1 MARIKTRYVGVYYR
15 FAKHRIM
22 ADGKPDKCYDILY
35 HANGKYVW
43 EKIGW
48 RSEGYSVQDAIT
60 IRGLRV
66 KAARHPELLQEEKT
80 PQSSDDNGDNIKISD
95 LWNQYTELYFPHLK
109 NKQFPNVMYNKYIKP
124 AFENISASSITKLD
138 VENFKNSLLECH
150 QRNGSNL
157 SRSYINKI
165 ISLLGRLINRGIE
178 WDMINVA
185 KNPISHTLFSD
196 ADKKRERF
204 LTSSEA
210 SKILDGLRC
219 IYCDAY
225 IFAKIS
231 LFTGMRISEIA
242 SINKQNINI
251 DARIVHVE
259 GKTGF
264 RSAYIPDNLISLF
277 TRLKNRDHPKYGE
290 RCFDKDVSTISRY
303 FRIVVDAIGLNSNV
317 EDSRYKV
324 VFHTLRHTFCSWLA
338 MKGVA
343 LYTIGELVGHKK
355 LEMTKRYAK
364 LSPDT
369 KRDALN
375 KISNML

>member
-15 FAKHRIM
+15 FAKNRIM

-35 HANGKYVW
+35 HANGKYIW

-48 RSEGYSVQDAIT
+48 RSEGYTVEDAIT

-66 KAARHPELLQEEKT
+66 KAVRHPELIQEEQASQSDKGND
-80 PQSSDDNGDNIKISD
+80 PQIKISD
-95 LWNQYTELYFPHLK
+95 LWEKYTELYFPRLK
-109 NKQFPNVMYNKYIKP
+109 NKLFPNIMYNKYIKP
-124 AFENISASSITKLD
+124 VFGNIPANSITKLD
-138 VENFKNSLLECH
+138 VEKFKSSLLSTH
-150 QRNGSNL
+150 QKNGEKL

-165 ISLLGRLINRGIE
+165 ISLLGRLINRGVE
-178 WDMINVA
+178 WNIVDIS

-204 LTSSEA
+204 LTPEEA
-210 SKILDGLRC
+210 SKILDGLQC
-219 IYCDAY
+219 MHCEAY
-225 IFAKIS
+225 FFAKIS
-231 LFTGMRISEIA
+231 LFTGMRLSEIA
-242 SINKQNINI
+242 SIKKHNINI
-251 DARIVHVE
+251 AARIVQVE

-264 RSAYIPDNLISLF
+264 RSAYIPENLVSIF
-277 TRLKNRDHPKYGE
+277 TILKNREHPKYKE
-290 RCFDKDVSTISRY
+290 RCFNKDISTMSRY
-303 FRIVVDAIGLNSNV
+303 FRLVVQAIGLNSNV
-317 EDSRYKV
+317 TDSRYKV

-338 MKGVA
+338 MEGVA

-369 KRDALN
+369 KRDALS
-375 KISNML
+375 KISGIL

>member
-48 RSEGYSVQDAIT
+48 RSEGYTVEDAIT

-66 KAARHPELLQEEKT
+66 KAIRHPELMREEQA
-80 PQSSDDNGDNIKISD
+80 PQPDDGNDQQTTISD
-95 LWNQYTELYFPHLK
+95 LWNKYTELYFPQLK
-109 NKQFPNVMYNKYIKP
+109 NKRFPSVMYNKYIKP
-124 AFENISASSITKLD
+124 VFENTPASSITKLD
-138 VENFKNSLLECH
+138 VEKLKSSLLAKE
-150 QRNGSNL
+150 QKSGEKL

-165 ISLLGRLINRGIE
+165 ISLLGRLLNRGVE
-178 WDMINVA
+178 WNMVDISN
-185 KNPISHTLFSD
+185 NPISHTLFSD

-204 LTSSEA
+204 LTRAEA

-219 IYCDAY
+219 MHCEAY

-231 LFTGMRISEIA
+231 LFTGMRLSEIA
-242 SINKQNINI
+242 SIKKHNINI

-264 RSAYIPDNLISLF
+264 RSAYIPENLVSIF
-277 TRLKNRDHPKYGE
+277 TYLKNREHPKYKE
-290 RCFDKDVSTISRY
+290 QCFDRDVSTMSRY
-303 FRIVVDAIGLNSNV
+303 FRFVVQAIGLNSNV
-317 EDSRYKV
+317 SDSRYKV

-338 MKGVA
+338 MEGIA

-369 KRDALN
+369 KREALN
-375 KISNML
+375 KISRIL

>member
-1 MARIKTRYVGVYYR
+1 
-15 FAKHRIM
+15 M

-48 RSEGYSVQDAIT
+48 RSEGYTVEDAIT

-66 KAARHPELLQEEKT
+66 KAIRHPELMREEQA
-80 PQSSDDNGDNIKISD
+80 PQPDDGNDQQTTISD
-95 LWNQYTELYFPHLK
+95 LWNKYTELYFPQLK
-109 NKQFPNVMYNKYIKP
+109 NKRFPSVMYNKYIKP
-124 AFENISASSITKLD
+124 VFENTPASSITKLD
-138 VENFKNSLLECH
+138 VEKLKSSLLAKE
-150 QRNGSNL
+150 QKSGEKL

-165 ISLLGRLINRGIE
+165 ISLLGRLLNRGVE
-178 WDMINVA
+178 WNMVDISN
-185 KNPISHTLFSD
+185 NPISHTLFSD

-204 LTSSEA
+204 LTRAEA

-219 IYCDAY
+219 MHCEAY

-231 LFTGMRISEIA
+231 LFTGMRLSEIA
-242 SINKQNINI
+242 SIKKHNINI

-264 RSAYIPDNLISLF
+264 RSAYIPENLVSIF
-277 TRLKNRDHPKYGE
+277 TYLKNREHPKYKE
-290 RCFDKDVSTISRY
+290 QCFDRDVSTMSRY
-303 FRIVVDAIGLNSNV
+303 FRFVVQAIGLNSNV
-317 EDSRYKV
+317 SDSRYKV

-338 MKGVA
+338 MEGIA

-369 KRDALN
+369 KREALN
-375 KISNML
+375 KM

>member
-48 RSEGYSVQDAIT
+48 RSEGYTVEDAIT

-66 KAARHPELLQEEKT
+66 KAIRHPELMREEQA
-80 PQSSDDNGDNIKISD
+80 PQPDDGNDQQTTISD
-95 LWNQYTELYFPHLK
+95 LWNKYTELYFPQLK
-109 NKQFPNVMYNKYIKP
+109 NKRFPSVMYNKYIKP
-124 AFENISASSITKLD
+124 VFENTPASSITKLD
-138 VENFKNSLLECH
+138 VEKLKSSLLAKE
-150 QRNGSNL
+150 QKSGEKL

-165 ISLLGRLINRGIE
+165 ISLLGRLINRGVE
-178 WDMINVA
+178 WNMVDIS

-204 LTSSEA
+204 LTPAEA
-210 SKILDGLRC
+210 SKILDGLC
-219 IYCDAY
+219 CMHCEAY

-231 LFTGMRISEIA
+231 LFTGMRLSEIA
-242 SINKQNINI
+242 SIRKHNINI
-251 DARIVHVE
+251 DARIVHLE

-264 RSAYIPDNLISLF
+264 RSAYIPENLVSIF
-277 TRLKNRDHPKYGE
+277 TYLKNREHPQYNE
-290 RCFDKDVSTISRY
+290 QCFDRDVSTMSRY
-303 FRIVVDAIGLNSNV
+303 FRFVVQAIGLNSNV
-317 EDSRYKV
+317 SDSRYKV

-338 MKGVA
+338 MKGIA

-375 KISNML
+375 TISRIL